1 MHAPP
6 CWLPPCTG
14 VSARYRGRG
23 AGAANG
29 PGQVT
34 FKSAAAERLK
44 GVLDGAV
51 SHDVTARGAGDGVCD
66 GARHTG
72 GEALAAVWAMGAG
85 AAGAAGAAGGNVS
98 YVRSRPLDYVVERQS
113 EVSKIDR

>member
-51 SHDVTARGAGDGVCD
+51 PHDVTARGAGDGVCD

-85 AAGAAGAAGGNVS
+85 AAGAAGGNVS

>member
-14 VSARYRGRG
+14 VSARCRGRG
-23 AGAANG
+23 AGAASD

-44 GVLDGAV
+44 GVLDGAAV
-51 SHDVTARGAGDGVCD
+51 LHDVTARGAGDGLCD
-66 GARHTG
+66 GAMHTG
-72 GEALAAVWAMGAG
+72 GEALAAVWAMG
-85 AAGAAGAAGGNVS
+85 AGAAGAAGGNVS
-98 YVRSRPLDYVVERQS
+98 YVRSRPLDYVVDRQS
-113 EVSKIDR
+113 EVFRIDR